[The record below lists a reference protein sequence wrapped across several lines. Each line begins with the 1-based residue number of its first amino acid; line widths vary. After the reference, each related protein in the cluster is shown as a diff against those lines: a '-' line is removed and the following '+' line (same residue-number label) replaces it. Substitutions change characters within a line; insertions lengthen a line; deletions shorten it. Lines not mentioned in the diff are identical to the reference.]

1 LSIVVVDGTL
11 EVRVS
16 IIVSCDA
23 EVQDFADDPIR
34 ALDRHSLDLKRGDL
48 AHDARVAV
56 VAEGV

>member
-1 LSIVVVDGTL
+1 
-11 EVRVS
+11 
-16 IIVSCDA
+16 VSCDA